1 VRKSVSSLR
10 AQLRAFVAC
19 VAACVRCLR
28 GGVRSF
34 VLPFVARAAACVRC
48 VRARAAFVACS
59 AAFVR
64 LQWQER
70 KIETKKDS
78 VFLPVE

>member
-1 VRKSVSSLR
+1 VRESVRKSVSSLR
-10 AQLRAFVAC
+10 AQRRAFVAC
-19 VAACVRCLR
+19 GRGRRLLR
-28 GGVRSF
+28 ARQRSF
-34 VLPFVARAAACVRC
+34 VC
-48 VRARAAFVACS
+48 
-59 AAFVR
+59 